1 MSIQAQSLDD
11 VFEGVEEP
19 VVAEEPE
26 VIEESVEE
34 PETTAEEVT
43 EEPEKEPELEA
54 TAAPKE
60 VENESWTKAAVL
72 DERRKRQALE
82 AELEQY
88 KQPNQEPEKAPDV
101 FEDQDNYTKFL
112 SNQVNQQ
119 VSQVRIE
126 MSQEMMRMHDS
137 EYDQK
142 EVEFVEM
149 AKDNPQLAQQ
159 LYKHNMPAK
168 FVVDTVN
175 KARELKKLDNIDDY
189 KAQLRAEVEAEIR
202 EKLNTELTE
211 KKEQDDQVS
220 KLKPSLAN
228 ARASKDQ
235 GESETQ
241 SLGDLL
247 GR

>member
-1 MSIQAQSLDD
+1 MSNSPQSLDD
-11 VFEGVEEP
+11 VFAGVEEP
-19 VVAEEPE
+19 EAVEAPIEEPE
-26 VIEESVEE
+26 AVEE
-34 PETTAEEVT
+34 PDTTAEQET
-43 EEPEKEPELEA
+43 QESEKEPEPEA
-54 TAAPKE
+54 PAASKE
-60 VENESWTKAAVL
+60 PENESWTKAAVL

-82 AELEQY
+82 AELEQLRST
-88 KQPNQEPEKAPDV
+88 KQEPEKAPDV
-101 FEDQDNYTKFL
+101 FEDQDKFTDYL
-112 SNQVNQQ
+112 SNQVSQQ

-149 AKDNPQLAQQ
+149 AKENPQLAQQ
-159 LYKHNMPAK
+159 LSQHSMPAK

-202 EKLNTELTE
+202 EKMKAELTQQQ
-211 KKEQDDQVS
+211 EQDDKVAS
-220 KLKPSLAN
+220 IKPSLAN

-235 GESETQ
+235 GEPSKQ
-241 SLGDLL
+241 SLDDLF